1 MSPSS
6 LSHISLDTRTSAS
19 VTWRDL
25 VSFTER
31 QQEAMRAVYTHRYV
45 LYGGARGG
53 GKSYWLRWAL
63 VEYLIYLYQAHGLT
77 GVRVMLACETYPDLR
92 DRQITRI
99 KREFPSWMGRLSDS
113 LSEGLSFRLTPS
125 LGGGVIALRNLDDP
139 SKYQSAEFAAIA
151 VDELTKVSRETFDI
165 LRGSLR
171 WPGLDHTVF
180 LAATNPGGIGH
191 AWVKALWIDRDFP
204 PELRDRA
211 DEFIF
216 IRALPSD
223 NPHLTSAYWDELN
236 SLPPNLRRAWVEGDW
251 TVFSGMAFPSW
262 GDDHIV
268 NLRPEEIPAHWPR
281 VVGVDWGF
289 AKPFCALW
297 LARDPDTSRYYV
309 YREAYAAGL
318 TDQQQARLIR
328 EMSAGETIY
337 RYYAD
342 PSLFARNRTGTVAQS
357 TADVYAAE
365 GVVLTPA
372 DNDRLSG
379 KRKIDRLLQPLADGR
394 PGLLVSDSCRNLIRT
409 LPALVYDEHN
419 PEDVDTDQEDHAY
432 DALRY
437 ALTDPRQHA
446 PRKAHAGVNPWM
458 RLREV

>member
-1 MSPSS
+1 
-6 LSHISLDTRTSAS
+6 
-19 VTWRDL
+19 L
-25 VSFTER
+25 VAFTPR
-31 QQEAMRAVYTHRYV
+31 QQDAMRAVYSHRYV

-63 VEYLIYLYQAHGLT
+63 VEYLIYLYQVHNLT

-99 KREFPSWMGRLSDS
+99 KREFPSWLGKLSDS
-113 LSEGLSFRLTPS
+113 LAEGLSFRLDPS

-151 VDELTKVSRETFDI
+151 VDELTKIDRETFDI

-171 WPGLDHTVF
+171 WPNLDHTVF
-180 LAATNPGGIGH
+180 LAATNPGGVGH

-211 DEFIF
+211 NEFIF
-216 IRALPSD
+216 IPALPSD
-223 NPHLTSAYWDELN
+223 NPHLSKAYWDELN
-236 SLPPNLRRAWVEGDW
+236 SLPPTLRRAWVEGDW
-251 TVFSGMAFPSW
+251 SVFSGMAFPTWSEA
-262 GDDHIV
+262 HVV
-268 NLRPEEIPAHWPR
+268 NLRADEIPAHWPR
-281 VVGVDWGF
+281 VVGIDWGF
-289 AKPFCALW
+289 AQPFCALW
-297 LARDPDTSRYYV
+297 LARDPDTGRYYV
-309 YREAYAAGL
+309 YREVYAAGL

-328 EMSAGETIY
+328 EHSLGESIMH
-337 RYYAD
+337 YYAD
-342 PSLFARNRTGTVAQS
+342 PSLFSRNRTGAIVQS
-357 TADVYAAE
+357 TADVYSAE
-365 GVVLTPA
+365 GVALTPA

-379 KRKIDRLLQPLADGR
+379 KRKVDRLLQPLPDGR
-394 PGLLVSDSCRNLIRT
+394 PGLVVSSACRNLIRT

-437 ALTDPRQHA
+437 ALTDPRQGA
-446 PRKAHAGVNPWM
+446 ARKKPVANPWM
-458 RLREV
+458 QLREV